1 MAESEAV
8 RSIGGEVQNK
18 ISFAMCHG
26 LCDRLG
32 FNRLIKSTRYHFF
45 CLKGGKAYSDEGIYT
60 QRMHFEGDP

>member
-1 MAESEAV
+1 
-8 RSIGGEVQNK
+8 
-18 ISFAMCHG
+18 MCHG

-32 FNRLIKSTRYHFF
+32 FNRLIESTRYHFF